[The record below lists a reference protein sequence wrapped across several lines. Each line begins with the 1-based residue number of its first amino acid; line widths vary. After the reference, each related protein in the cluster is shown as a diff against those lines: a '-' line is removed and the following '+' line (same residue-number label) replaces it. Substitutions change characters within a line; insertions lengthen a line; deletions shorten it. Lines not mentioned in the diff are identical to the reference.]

1 MKASAPPSIRARLT
15 RALLVS
21 SLLWI
26 IAVAAAAWLA
36 VHDEVD
42 ELLDDTLQAAAEGLR
57 GPLSQPAT
65 AEPPPASVAGSVP
78 AMTGS
83 GRFAWQ
89 VVDYLAGGEAKLVAG
104 SPLAPAA
111 PLRAAPSSGFGDSE
125 EWRVFGI
132 PLADGRRWLYVAQTH
147 AERQEALAEVAL
159 SAALATLAIALLAQ
173 VWLQAQIRHE
183 LQPLQRLA
191 QRLAERDPQDVG
203 AALGAAERD
212 ELQPVHHAIDELTQR
227 LALRLARERA
237 FTGHAAHS
245 LRTPLAGIDAQLAIA
260 LRESPPE
267 LQPRLQRVRTAAH
280 RLHRVVS
287 ALLTLFRSS
296 AAIRLQELDVGEM
309 LPRLA
314 VEGLR
319 FEIATPLRLRADADL
334 LAAALLNLFDNSL
347 RHGATR
353 VRLSLPCSNVL
364 RVHDDGAGVSP
375 EQRESL
381 QIALAGQLDAGGSG
395 LGLLLVELVARA
407 HGGSLQLPAVEHG
420 FAADLHFGPQQTA
433 A

>member
-1 MKASAPPSIRARLT
+1 MKPLTPPSIRTRLT

-21 SLLWI
+21 SVLWI
-26 IAVAAAAWLA
+26 VAVAAAVWLT

-57 GPLSQPAT
+57 GPLSQPLAV
-65 AEPPPASVAGSVP
+65 EPAAAAVTPAAS
-78 AMTGS
+78 GS

-89 VVDYLAGGEAKLVAG
+89 VVDHLAAGEARTVAA
-104 SPLAPAA
+104 SALAPAA
-111 PLRAAPSSGFGDSE
+111 PLRRVPSGGFSDSD

-147 AERQEALAEVAL
+147 AERQEALAETAL

-183 LQPLQRLA
+183 LLPLQRLA
-191 QRLAERDPQDVG
+191 QHLGGRDPEDIG
-203 AALGAAERD
+203 AALGAAERS
-212 ELQPVHHAIDELTQR
+212 ELQPVHAAIDELTRR

-245 LRTPLAGIDAQLAIA
+245 LRTPLAGIDAQLAVA
-260 LRESPPE
+260 LRESPAD
-267 LQPRLQRVRTAAH
+267 LQPRLQRVRTAAR

-296 AAIRLQELDVGEM
+296 AAVHPQELDVAEM
-309 LPRLA
+309 IPRLA
-314 VEGLR
+314 VEGLA
-319 FEIATPLRLRADADL
+319 FEFPDRLRLTADADL

-347 RHGATR
+347 RHGASR
-353 VRLSLPCSNVL
+353 VRLSLLDRNVL
-364 RVHDDGAGVSP
+364 RVHDDGTGVRP

-381 QIALAGQLDAGGSG
+381 QTALGGRVDASVGG
-395 LGLLLVELVARA
+395 LGLLLVDLVARA

-420 FAADLHFGPQQTA
+420 FAADLHLSPLQPA